1 MNATYTAHL
10 RTRIKFCGI
19 TRVED
24 AGLAV
29 SLGVDAVGFVLV
41 PASPRS
47 INAEAAYAIRR
58 TLPPLVS
65 AVALF
70 RNAEPAFVRETL
82 KILKPDVAQFHGD
95 EDVTYCESF
104 GIPYFK
110 VVAMADPQD
119 LPKLAKTFASASA
132 LLLDGHDAK
141 SMGGSG
147 QTFDWTRVESVN
159 KPLILAGGLKPGN
172 VAEGIA
178 QARPYAVDV
187 SSGIETSPGI
197 KDSEKM
203 RAFALA
209 VRRADQELNP

>member
-1 MNATYTAHL
+1 MTASNTPNL

-19 TRVED
+19 TRTED
-24 AGLAV
+24 AAAAV
-29 SLGVDAVGFVLV
+29 SLGVDALGFVLV

-47 INAEAAYAIRR
+47 IAADAAAAIRR
-58 TLPPLVS
+58 TVPPLVS
-65 AVALF
+65 TVALF
-70 RNAEPAFVRETL
+70 RNAEAAFVREAL
-82 KILKPDVAQFHGD
+82 KVLKPDIAQFHGD
-95 EDVTYCESF
+95 EDVAFCESF

-110 VVAMADPQD
+110 AVAMADPQD

-147 QTFDWTRVESVN
+147 KTFDWSRVQPVN
-159 KPLILAGGLKPGN
+159 KPLVLAGGLKPGN

-187 SSGIETSPGI
+187 SSGIEASPGI

-203 RAFALA
+203 RAFVLA
-209 VRRADQELNP
+209 VRRADQEQQ

>member
-1 MNATYTAHL
+1 MNSNTPNL

-19 TRVED
+19 TRAED

-29 SLGVDAVGFVLV
+29 GLGVDALGFILV
-41 PASPRS
+41 PASPRF
-47 INAEAAYAIRR
+47 IAPEAAYEIRCKV
-58 TLPPLVS
+58 PPLVS
-65 AVALF
+65 TVALF
-70 RNAEPAFVRETL
+70 RNAEPALVREAL
-82 KILKPDVAQFHGD
+82 KVLKPDFAQFHGD
-95 EDVTYCESF
+95 EDVAFCESF

-110 VVAMADPQD
+110 AVAMADPQD
-119 LPKLAKTFASASA
+119 LPKLAQTFASAAA
-132 LLLDGHDAK
+132 LLLDGHDAS

-147 QTFDWTRVESVN
+147 QTFDWSRVQSVN
-159 KPLILAGGLKPGN
+159 KPLILAGGLKPAN

-203 RAFALA
+203 RAFVLA
-209 VRRADQELNP
+209 VRRADQEQQ

>member
-1 MNATYTAHL
+1 MTSPKSPNL

-19 TRVED
+19 TRAED
-24 AGLAV
+24 AALAV
-29 SLGVDAVGFVLV
+29 SLGVDALGFVLV

-47 INAEAAYAIRR
+47 IDPDAAYAIRC
-58 TLPPLVS
+58 TLPPLVT

-70 RNAEPAFVRETL
+70 RNAEQAFVREAL
-82 KILKPDVAQFHGD
+82 QILKPDIAQFHGD
-95 EDVTYCESF
+95 EDVAYCESF

-110 VVAMADPQD
+110 VVAMAEPQD
-119 LPKLAKTFASASA
+119 LPKLAKTFASAAA

-147 QTFDWTRVESVN
+147 LTFDWSRVQPVN

-172 VAEGIA
+172 VADGIT
-178 QARPYAVDV
+178 QARPFAVDV
-187 SSGIETSPGI
+187 SSGIEASPGI

-209 VRRADQELNP
+209 VRRADQEHK

>member
-1 MNATYTAHL
+1 MTASKTTYL

-19 TRVED
+19 TRAED
-24 AGLAV
+24 AATAV
-29 SLGVDAVGFVLV
+29 SLGVDALGFVLV
-41 PASPRS
+41 PASPRA
-47 INAEAAYAIRR
+47 IAPDAAAAIRR
-58 TLPPLVS
+58 NFPPLVS

-70 RNAEPAFVRETL
+70 RNAEPAFVREAIKT
-82 KILKPDVAQFHGD
+82 LKPDIAQFHGD
-95 EDVTYCESF
+95 EDVAYCESF

-110 VVAMADPQD
+110 AVAMADPQD
-119 LPKLAKTFASASA
+119 LPKLAKTFASATA

-147 QTFDWTRVESVN
+147 QTFDWSRVQPVN

-172 VAEGIA
+172 VADGIA
-178 QARPYAVDV
+178 QARPFAVDV
-187 SSGIETSPGI
+187 SSGIESSPGI

>member
-1 MNATYTAHL
+1 MTAAKTPNL
-10 RTRIKFCGI
+10 RTRIKFCGL
-19 TRVED
+19 TRAED

-41 PASPRS
+41 PVSPRNIS
-47 INAEAAYAIRR
+47 PDAAHTIRR

-70 RNAEPAFVRETL
+70 RNAEPAFVREAL
-82 KILKPDVAQFHGD
+82 KVLKPDLAQFHGD
-95 EDVTYCESF
+95 EDAAYCESF

-110 VVAMADPQD
+110 AVAMAEPQD
-119 LPKLAKTFASASA
+119 LAKLARTFASASA

-147 QTFDWTRVESVN
+147 QTFDWSRVEPVN
-159 KPLILAGGLKPGN
+159 KPLILAGGLRPDN
-172 VAEGIA
+172 VADGIA

-187 SSGIETSPGI
+187 SSGIETRPGI

-203 RAFALA
+203 RAFVLA
-209 VRRADQELNP
+209 ARRADQELNK